1 VVGKRAQEL
10 SLEVTRNFF
19 SHGTN
24 QVPSE
29 GTRSRMH
36 CRDLALFLS
45 SPFLL
50 SFLASYLPFLSS
62 FPDTSTQTNPQPSS
76 ASSVIL
82 VFVLFVFSSSILLL
96 LFLSRPFFSCCCWV
110 I

>member
-10 SLEVTRNFF
+10 SLEVTRNF

-76 ASSVIL
+76 VIL